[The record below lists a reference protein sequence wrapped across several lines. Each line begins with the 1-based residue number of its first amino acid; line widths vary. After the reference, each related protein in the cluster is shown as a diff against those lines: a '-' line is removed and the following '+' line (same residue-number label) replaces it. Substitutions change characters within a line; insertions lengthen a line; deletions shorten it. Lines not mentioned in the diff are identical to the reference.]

1 MPGFDGE
8 SLPTLAAR
16 TNIQLAKLVHLLIYE
31 NPSRSACQHHCGL
44 VMLFLRQIC
53 VRFGTTLEMQVD
65 DQMRINRARETP
77 PHTTREPLLLMIKA
91 DIGRAKASIT
101 LLGQRGSRAPATEEA
116 YVVC

>member
-1 MPGFDGE
+1 MRSIVF
-8 SLPTLAAR
+8 L
-16 TNIQLAKLVHLLIYE
+16 
-31 NPSRSACQHHCGL
+31 SRSPRPDAVCEIGRTG
-44 VMLFLRQIC
+44 VSA
-53 VRFGTTLEMQVD
+53 GSTTLEMQVD
-65 DQMRINRARETP
+65 DQMTINRARETP